1 MATGPEAVTAGSRLV
16 ESYGRGIV
24 LVTFA
29 GLLWSSGG
37 LLFRWVDSASEWQIV
52 AWRTFFLGLSALLY
66 VIWRYRGETWRAIRS
81 IGWWGVVG
89 GVGLAIANT
98 AFVFSLSMTYVAN
111 TLLILGVAPF
121 LAAILAWFL
130 LRERVRR
137 ATLLAMLLVI
147 AGLVIMVSGGLG
159 TDRVL
164 GDVLALIAVVGFA
177 LFSVCIRG
185 GRHGDMMP
193 TVFVAGLISTVVAS
207 TIVLATGD
215 TLWISAHD
223 IGMGFLMGFAQVF
236 LGLTLYIAGS
246 RHLPAAEL
254 ALLSL
259 TEVVIGPFW
268 VWLALGEVPVAHT
281 FYGGA
286 LVLVAVIINALTG
299 IRRRHPLPQV

>member
-1 MATGPEAVTAGSRLV
+1 MTSSPGTATADSRFV

-24 LVTFA
+24 LVTAA

-37 LLFRWVDSASEWQIV
+37 LLFRWVDTASEWQIIV
-52 AWRTFFLGLSALLY
+52 WRTFFLGLSALLY
-66 VIWRYRGETWRAIRS
+66 VLWRYRGGVWQAIRS
-81 IGWWGVVG
+81 IGWWGLIG
-89 GVGLAIANT
+89 GLGLALANT
-98 AFVFSLSMTYVAN
+98 AFIFSLSMTYVAN
-111 TLLILGVAPF
+111 TLLILGVSPF
-121 LAAILAWFL
+121 LAALLAWVL
-130 LRERVRR
+130 LREKVRR
-137 ATLLAMLLVI
+137 ATVLSMLIVVP
-147 AGLVIMVSGGLG
+147 GLVIMVSGGLG
-159 TDRVL
+159 TGRVL
-164 GDVLALIAVVGFA
+164 GDLLALGAVAGFA
-177 LFSVCIRG
+177 LFSVCIRA

-193 TVFVAGLISTVVAS
+193 TVFVAGLISCVVATTVVVAG
-207 TIVLATGD
+207 GD
-215 TLWISAHD
+215 TIWISGHD

-268 VWLALGEVPVAHT
+268 VWLVFGEIPVEHT

-286 LVLVAVIINALTG
+286 LVLVAVILNALTG